1 MKAVRQ
7 LIDYFRASGRLTTDD
22 LDHLLRTGVIDLET
36 RHQESVDAWG
46 SAYADYYSGLDSGLD
61 SPENDFDPITGE
73 GAAHRPGRTGRSASR
88 FSRIDADQLC
98 AWIDARQPEWLV
110 ETAALDRLAAHLDQA
125 EPNLTAIRSASVQA
139 LDEATR
145 SMELGAI
152 WNAVTFSG
160 YLDILDEDGATGP
173 VSNAYRAVATAGS
186 GVTGSK
192 HSWLL
197 GRPQVRWVH
206 NLRVAQD
213 RVLSALA
220 RYPTEQPTAFAR
232 ALRVTRRALLPFVLL
247 HMARTDR
254 GSAVTGIRDE
264 AGPPA
269 KAPDIPFGD
278 CVPTLAALSIEWMQA
293 WEIAARMD
301 GVPVSG
307 LLMHYLRVE
316 PEVFSETGWPWEQ
329 DEVAEFF
336 HLGLHCPVTWTFMR
350 HGSE

>member
-36 RHQESVDAWG
+36 RHQAWDDCLYG
-46 SAYADYYSGLDSGLD
+46 SDLPSGLD
-61 SPENDFDPITGE
+61 SPEEDFDPITGE
-73 GAAHRPGRTGRSASR
+73 GTAHRAGRAGRSASR
-88 FSRIDADQLC
+88 FRSFDADQLC

-110 ETAALDRLAAHLDQA
+110 ETAALDRLAGCLDKAEPSLSVIRSAPVEALDQA
-125 EPNLTAIRSASVQA
+125 ARSI
-139 LDEATR
+139 
-145 SMELGAI
+145 ELGAI

-160 YLDILDEDGATGP
+160 CLEILDAYGATGP
-173 VSNAYRAVATAGS
+173 VANAFRAVVTAGS
-186 GVTGSK
+186 SVTGSK

-197 GRPQVRWVH
+197 GRPQVRWVY

-232 ALRVTRRALLPFVLL
+232 ALRVTRRALLPFVLV
-247 HMARTDR
+247 HMAHSGG
-254 GSAVTGIRDE
+254 GSPVAGVRDA

-269 KAPDIPFGD
+269 EGPDIPFGD
-278 CVPTLAALSIEWMQA
+278 CVPTLSVLSTEWTKA

-301 GVPVSG
+301 GAPVSR
-307 LLMHYLRVE
+307 LLMQYLRAA
-316 PEVFSETGWPWEQ
+316 PGLFRETGLPW
-329 DEVAEFF
+329 AEYESMTFRD
-336 HLGLHCPVTWTFMR
+336 LGLRCPVTWTFMR